1 MGKIKIIIGMN
12 DLATTRS
19 DVAAL
24 LANPED
30 GHNYVAGAA
39 AYAWFK
45 CPVCG
50 ELVYRQI
57 ADMCKRNFVC
67 PKCQYGSRKPLINPR
82 ILSIEEV
89 MNKIH
94 KNNPDVFTDDVYV
107 NNKTEMD
114 FYCSKGHHWTNKPD
128 VHMYTKSGCPYCSG
142 SRPIVGE
149 TDLGTTRPDIVKLLK
164 YPEKAVLYKEHSN
177 QYEDFICPNCGKELN
192 RCINNVSQR
201 GLHCENCGDGLSYP
215 NKFMANILTQL
226 GIRYKAEYIIKPK
239 NYKYDFFLFDY
250 NIIVE
255 MHGQQHY
262 EECTLTSRTLAE
274 EQENDRIKY
283 EYAMRNKIGHY
294 VVIDSRKSIMQYIKD
309 NVMSSY
315 LAEIFNLSDIDWG
328 KCELFASGTMVTIAA
343 DLYNQGFKFS
353 EIMSKLQA
361 SKSAVTNWLNK
372 ADNIGLIVW
381 DKHNGFKD
389 LCKPVILL
397 NTHETFPSIA
407 KGARAYAVDKA
418 NLVAV
423 CNHEKLYAGIH
434 PVTMEPLVWRFLDDY
449 DVNEVVD
456 FASIKLA
463 SRDIKK
469 YSIYN
474 TKLIKEVS

>member
-1 MGKIKIIIGMN
+1 MGKVKIIVGMN
-12 DLATTRS
+12 DLATTRP

-50 ELVYRQI
+50 ELVYRQV

-67 PKCQYGSRKPLINPR
+67 PKCQYGSRKPIVNPR
-82 ILSIEEV
+82 KLSQE
-89 MNKIH
+89 KFLD
-94 KNNPDVFTDDVYV
+94 KLYKTTPGVFTNDIYI
-107 NNKTEMD
+107 NSKTEIG
-114 FYCSKGHHWTNKPD
+114 FYCNKGHRWTNRPEAQ
-128 VHMYTKSGCPYCSG
+128 YGLGCPYCSG
-142 SRPIVGE
+142 HRPIIGE
-149 TDLGTTRPDIVKLLK
+149 TDLGTTRPDVAKLLK
-164 YPEKAVLYKEHSN
+164 HPEKAVLYKEYSN
-177 QYEDFICPNCGKELN
+177 QYEEFICPNCGKELN
-192 RCINNVSQR
+192 RLINNVSNK

-215 NKFMANILTQL
+215 NKFMSNVLTQL
-226 GIRYKAEYIIKPK
+226 GVRYKAEHIIKPGK
-239 NYKYDFFLFDY
+239 YKYDFFLLDY
-250 NIIVE
+250 NTIIE
-255 MHGQQHY
+255 MHGNQHY
-262 EECTLTSRTLAE
+262 EECSLTSRTLAE

-283 EYAMRNKIGHY
+283 EYAMQNKVDNY
-294 VVIDSRKSIMQYIKD
+294 VIIDSRKSIMQYIKD
-309 NVMSSY
+309 NIMSSC
-315 LAEIFNLSDIDWG
+315 LARMFNLSNIDWG

-343 DLYNQGFKFS
+343 DLYNQGFKFN

-372 ADNIGLIVW
+372 ADNIGLITW

-397 NTHETFPSIA
+397 NTYEIFPSIA
-407 KGARAYAVDKA
+407 MGAKTYNVNKD

-423 CNHEKLYAGIH
+423 CNHKKTYAGID
-434 PVTMEPLVWRFLDDY
+434 PITMEPLVWRFLDDY
-449 DVNEVVD
+449 DVSEVID
-456 FASIKLA
+456 FASIKLT

-469 YSIYN
+469 YPIYN

>member
-1 MGKIKIIIGMN
+1 MGKIKIIIGIN
-12 DLATTRS
+12 DLTTIRP

-30 GHNYVAGAA
+30 GYNYVAGAA
-39 AYAWFK
+39 AYVWFK
-45 CPVCG
+45 CPACG

-67 PKCQYGSRKPLINPR
+67 PKCQYGSRKPLVNPR
-82 ILSIEEV
+82 KLSQE
-89 MNKIH
+89 KFLDKLH
-94 KNNPDVFTDDVYV
+94 KTTPGVFTDDVYI
-107 NNKTEMD
+107 NSKTEID
-114 FYCSKGHHWTNKPD
+114 FYCNQGHHWINRPEAQ
-128 VHMYTKSGCPYCSG
+128 YGLGCPYCSG
-142 SRPIVGE
+142 HRPIIGE
-149 TDLGTTRPDIVKLLK
+149 TDLGTTRPDVAKLLK
-164 YPEKAVLYKEHSN
+164 YPERAVLYKEYSN
-177 QYEDFICPNCGKELN
+177 QYEEFICPNCGKKLN
-192 RCINNVSQR
+192 RLINNVSHK

-226 GIRYKAEYIIKPK
+226 GIRYKTEYIIKPK
-239 NYKYDFFLFDY
+239 NYKYDFYLFDY
-250 NIIVE
+250 NTIIE

-274 EQENDRIKY
+274 EQENDKIKY
-283 EYAMRNKIGHY
+283 EYAIKNNIGHY
-294 VVIDSRKSIMQYIKD
+294 VVIDSRKSIMQYLKD
-309 NVMSSY
+309 HIMASY
-315 LAEIFNLSDIDWG
+315 LAEILNLSDIDWG

-343 DLYNQGFKFS
+343 DLYDQGFKFS
-353 EIMSKLQA
+353 EIMSKLQV

-397 NTHETFPSIA
+397 NTNEIFPSIA
-407 KGARAYAVDKA
+407 KGAKAYDVDKA

-434 PVTMEPLVWRFLDDY
+434 PITMEPLVWRFLDNY

-456 FASIKLA
+456 FASIKLT

-469 YSIYN
+469 YSINN